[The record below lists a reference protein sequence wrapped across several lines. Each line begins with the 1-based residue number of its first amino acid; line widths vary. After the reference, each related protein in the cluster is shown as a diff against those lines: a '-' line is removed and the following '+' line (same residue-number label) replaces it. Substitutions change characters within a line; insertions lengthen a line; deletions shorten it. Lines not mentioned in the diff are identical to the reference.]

1 MDVTE
6 FASFVTTAVGPR
18 QTSQP
23 RNPEVLGLRTALVVN
38 SVFFL
43 RAYFT
48 RLNFPAI
55 LSKKRPKR
63 YIFFLDTF
71 LHVLYN
77 HSNYFLYFTK
87 CYDNLQLKSSI
98 VKYSSQVMLW
108 NFCLFGD
115 HWK

>member
-38 SVFFL
+38 SVSFFAFILPDSTSQLFFL
-43 RAYFT
+43 
-48 RLNFPAI
+48 
-55 LSKKRPKR
+55 KKGPNV
-63 YIFFLDTF
+63 LDTF
-71 LHVLYN
+71 LHVFYN

-87 CYDNLQLKSSI
+87 YYDNLELKSLI
-98 VKYSSQVMLW
+98 VKYSS
-108 NFCLFGD
+108 
-115 HWK
+115 

>member
-43 RAYFT
+43 RVYFT

-55 LSKKRPKR
+55 LSKKGPNV
-63 YIFFLDTF
+63 LDTF

-87 CYDNLQLKSSI
+87 CYDNLELKSSI